1 MYQNEI
7 RLAGTW
13 AHTHTHMLTSTKKCS
28 IGRLEGGNRVS
39 SLKWLGKRNGISV
52 GEKV

>member
-13 AHTHTHMLTSTKKCS
+13 AHTHSQSRKNAVL
-28 IGRLEGGNRVS
+28 GRLEGGNRVS